1 MSALTQIVS
10 PTTRFTAYR
19 PPSNSGA
26 THSIVRGSRPRAG
39 ERRSRLDTTDGL
51 GASGY
56 GLGNKDVL
64 TEVEGPPLPSIWAY
78 SVPWASEGRAITGLS
93 SVSSASEKQI
103 PRRFAPRDDNSAQGT
118 R

>member
-39 ERRSRLDTTDGL
+39 KRRSRLITTDGL
-51 GASGY
+51 GARGY
-56 GLGNKDVL
+56 GLGNKDVP
-64 TEVEGPPLPSIWAY
+64 TEVDGPPVPSIWDHPGFGCQ
-78 SVPWASEGRAITGLS
+78 SRGAIK
-93 SVSSASEKQI
+93 VHSSADSRGH
-103 PRRFAPRDDNSAQGT
+103 RRTNTD
-118 R
+118 